1 MKSATITLVIYIC
14 KGSSKREQK
23 ILKKCKFC
31 DGKNIAKNNL
41 TNNKKQLYK
50 CKDCLKR
57 FIIKQDK
64 AKRLYYDYLDLKIS
78 RLSVIYGLSD
88 NKTEIYILVFFY

>member
-1 MKSATITLVIYIC
+1 
-14 KGSSKREQK
+14 
-23 ILKKCKFC
+23 
-31 DGKNIAKNNL
+31 
-41 TNNKKQLYK
+41 KQLYK

-88 NKTEIYILVFFY
+88 NKTEIYILVFFLLKIIKIDKIHVKF